1 MVEIADSVSQRK
13 ARIIFANWTPAARIL
28 YCTIVLAALLP
39 AQTAELFRDDFAG
52 FPPGWLSSPVGVLN
66 PAIQAYHY
74 LPHRGVPLGR
84 WANAICHLDAWAI
97 GDEDGKP
104 YLEQMTINY
113 QKSAMNPI
121 FLTGEPEWA
130 DYTVQVKV
138 KPLNLSDMVGLVFR
152 YRTNRYYYLFAL
164 TGGRRARLALR
175 LPIDKG
181 LREAD
186 WRELAGADFTYDPK
200 HYYTLKVENSGPRMR
215 AYIDGVQVLE
225 ASAPEIL
232 AGKAGVTA
240 NVPARFQDFQVTT
253 SLARKRQ
260 IEADIQKRIA
270 DVAALREQNPKLKL
284 WKKFETP
291 GFGAGL
297 NVRVGDL
304 DGDGNLDMLIGQNI
318 RRFSGNAHQ
327 ISCLTAVTLDGKV
340 LWQSGRPDK
349 RNGLITTDT
358 PFQIHDIDGDGRNEV
373 VMVKDM
379 KLQILEGSTGA
390 VKHWSWMPVA
400 PSDRVGRP
408 DELEKGEERPY
419 EFENGDSIA
428 FVNFSGNPDR
438 REILVKD
445 RYSHF
450 WVFDNRLK
458 FLWEG
463 KGRVG
468 HYPYVADV
476 DGDGRDEVAIG
487 LSLWD
492 HTGRRIW
499 SREDVVKEHSDGIV
513 MGNFSGDPKQPWR
526 VYSCASDEGF
536 VLLDSNGTVLKHIH
550 IGHAQSP
557 TIGKY
562 RPDLPGL
569 QLMTMTYWKSPG
581 ILTLFDYEGRVLA
594 QGEPIHTGTAML
606 PVNWR
611 GDGQEF
617 ILLSANPREGG
628 MMDAQFRRV
637 VMFPDDGHPEL
648 ASTVANVTGDAR
660 DEIIVW
666 DLDRVW
672 IYTQD
677 RAFTGKRIYAPVRN
691 PFYNHSTFRTNVSLP
706 RWVDV
711 SNATK

>member
-1 MVEIADSVSQRK
+1 MRV
-13 ARIIFANWTPAARIL
+13 PGAAKRL
-28 YCTIVLAALLP
+28 LCCLAACAALLP
-39 AQTAELFRDDFAG
+39 GQVADLIREDFSG
-52 FPPGWLSSPVGVLN
+52 YPPGWLSSPVGVLN

-84 WANAICHLDAWAI
+84 WANAICHLDAWAV

-104 YLEQMTINY
+104 YLEQILINY
-113 QKSAMNPI
+113 QKSVVNPI

-130 DYTVQVKV
+130 DYTVQVKM
-138 KPLNLSDMVGLVFR
+138 KPLNLNDMAGVVFR
-152 YRTNRYYYLFAL
+152 YRTNRHYYLFAL
-164 TGGRRARLALR
+164 TEGRRARLALR
-175 LPIDKG
+175 LPMEKA

-186 WRELAGADFTYDPK
+186 WRELGAADLPYDPTR
-200 HYYTLKVENSGPRMR
+200 YYTLKVENEGPRIR
-215 AYIDGVQVLE
+215 AYVDGVKILE
-225 ASAPEIL
+225 ASDSEIL
-232 AGKAGVTA
+232 AGKTGVTA

-253 SLARKRQ
+253 SQARTRQ
-260 IEADIQKRIA
+260 IEAAIQKRHA
-270 DVAALREQNPKLKL
+270 EVAALREQNPKLKL

-291 GFGAGL
+291 NFGAGL
-297 NVRVGDL
+297 NVRFGDL
-304 DGDGNLDMLIGQNI
+304 DGDGQLDMLIGQNI

-327 ISCLTAVTLDGKV
+327 ISCLTAVTLDGKI
-340 LWQSGRPDK
+340 LWQLGRPDK

-358 PFQIHDIDGDGRNEV
+358 PFQVHDIDGDGRNEV

-379 KLQILEGSTGA
+379 KLQVLDGSNGRTKQW
-390 VKHWSWMPVA
+390 VWMPVA
-400 PSDRVGRP
+400 PKNRVGRP

-419 EFENGDSIA
+419 ELENGDSIA
-428 FVNFSGNPDR
+428 FVNLSGNPAR

-458 FLWEG
+458 LLWEG
-463 KGRVG
+463 SGRVG

-476 DGDGRDEVAIG
+476 EGDGRDKIAIG
-487 LSLWD
+487 LALWD
-492 HTGRRIW
+492 HTGRQLW
-499 SREDVVKEHSDGIV
+499 SREDVIREHSDGVVI
-513 MGNFSGDPKQPWR
+513 GNFSGDPKQSWR
-526 VYSCASDEGF
+526 MYSCASDEGF
-536 VLLDSNGTVLKHIH
+536 VMIDNKGQVLKHIR

-581 ILTLFDYEGRVLA
+581 ILTLFDHEGRILD
-594 QGEPIHTGTAML
+594 QGEPIHTGSAML

-611 GDGQEF
+611 GDGEEF
-617 ILLSANPREGG
+617 ILLSGNPREGG
-628 MMDAQFRRV
+628 MMDGRFRRV

-660 DEIIVW
+660 DEIILW

-677 RAFTGKRIYAPVRN
+677 RPFTGKRIYAPVRN

-706 RWVDV
+706 RWLDV
-711 SNATK
+711 SGAAR